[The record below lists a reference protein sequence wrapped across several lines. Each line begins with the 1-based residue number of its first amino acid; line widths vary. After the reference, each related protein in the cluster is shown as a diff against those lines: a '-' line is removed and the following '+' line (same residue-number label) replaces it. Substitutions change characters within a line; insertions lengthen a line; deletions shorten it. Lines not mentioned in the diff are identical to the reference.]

1 MTVNYVCTILI
12 RICTVNKDWDL
23 FYIYSISYDTK
34 LRCSSKIAA
43 IQIYQKTKGLN
54 LELEDTLSLS

>member
-12 RICTVNKDWDL
+12 RICTVNKDL